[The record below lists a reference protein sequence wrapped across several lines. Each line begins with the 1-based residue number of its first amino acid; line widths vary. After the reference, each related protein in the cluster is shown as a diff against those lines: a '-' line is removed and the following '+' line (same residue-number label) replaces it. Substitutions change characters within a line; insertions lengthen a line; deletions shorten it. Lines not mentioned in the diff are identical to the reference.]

1 MSKRSRRYDES
12 DAKVRAPR
20 SKPRRS
26 KDRPDYSSSPIGFV
40 TTVDRGRIT
49 CILKDGLE
57 ITAMKARE
65 LGKNAVVVGDS
76 IRLDGDVSGVAG
88 SLARAVAVEPR
99 KNFLSRTVDDA
110 GAFEK
115 VVASNVDQLVIVIAA
130 ADPTP
135 RLGFVDRCLVVA
147 YDQGIEPIIVVTK
160 CDLGNPDEF
169 LSAYGDLDVATFK
182 TSVKPKTSIG
192 SEISSATKSDLDSLR
207 HKLSAKKSVLIGHS
221 GVGKSTLFNSL
232 LGSDARSTGDVNIA
246 TGKGRHT
253 SSSAY
258 ALQFENGGWIIDT
271 PGVRSFGLE
280 HVDRS
285 RVIGAFE
292 ELGSLIAT
300 CPKRCSHDEESCA
313 LNSSASNPQVS
324 QRIAG
329 LRRILA
335 GSAQPIT

>member
-1 MSKRSRRYDES
+1 MKSRRYDES
-12 DAKVRAPR
+12 DARIRAPR

-49 CILKDGLE
+49 CILDSGQE
-57 ITAMKARE
+57 VTAMKARE
-65 LGKNAVVVGDS
+65 LGKNAVVVGDL
-76 IRLDGDVSGVAG
+76 IRLDGDVTGAEG
-88 SLARAVAVEPR
+88 TLARAVEVQLR

-115 VVASNVDQLVIVIAA
+115 VVAANVDQLVIVVAA

-147 YDQGIEPIIVVTK
+147 FDQGIEPIIVVTK
-160 CDLGNPDEF
+160 CDLSEPDEF
-169 LSAYGDLDVATFK
+169 LKAYDGLEISTFK
-182 TSVKPKTSIG
+182 TSKKTNMN
-192 SEISSATKSDLDSLR
+192 LDSLR
-207 HKLSAKKSVLIGHS
+207 QKLAGKKSVLIGHS
-221 GVGKSTLFNSL
+221 GVGKSTLFNAL
-232 LGSDARSTGDVNIA
+232 LGSQARLTGDVNIA

-258 ALQFENGGWIIDT
+258 ALEFSGGGWIIDT

-292 ELGSLIAT
+292 ELASIINN
-300 CPKRCSHDEESCA
+300 CPKRCSHDEPSCA
-313 LNSSASNPQVS
+313 LNASAEDERVS

-335 GSAQPIT
+335 ASSQPIT

>member
-1 MSKRSRRYDES
+1 MSSRGRRYDES

-26 KDRPDYSSSPIGFV
+26 KDRPDYSTSPIGFV
-40 TTVDRGRIT
+40 RTVDRGRIT
-49 CILKDGLE
+49 CILDNGKE

-65 LGKNAVVVGDS
+65 LGKNAVVVGDY
-76 IRLDGDVSGVAG
+76 IRLDGDVSGAQG
-88 SLARAVAVEPR
+88 SLARAVEVEPR
-99 KNFLSRTVDDA
+99 SNFLSRTVDDA

-115 VVASNVDQLVIVIAA
+115 VVAANVDQLVIVIAA

-147 YDQGIEPIIVVTK
+147 YDQGIQPIIVVTK
-160 CDLGNPDEF
+160 CDLSDPSEF
-169 LSAYGDLDVATFK
+169 LAAYGDLEVATFR
-182 TSVKPKTSIG
+182 TSVK
-192 SEISSATKSDLDSLR
+192 ANSDLTSLR
-207 HKLSAKKSVLIGHS
+207 QKLSGKKSVLIGHS
-221 GVGKSTLFNSL
+221 GVGKSTLFNKL
-232 LGSDARSTGDVNIA
+232 LGSDTRSTGDVNTA

-258 ALQFENGGWIIDT
+258 ALAFERSGWIIDT

-285 RVIGAFE
+285 RVIGAFA
-292 ELGSLIAT
+292 ELSSIVAN
-300 CPKRCSHDEESCA
+300 CPKRCSHDEPSCA
-313 LNSSASNPQVS
+313 LNSSIDNPKVS

-335 GSAQPIT
+335 ASSQPIT

>member
-1 MSKRSRRYDES
+1 MSSRNRRYDES
-12 DAKVRAPR
+12 DARVRAPR

-26 KDRPDYSSSPIGFV
+26 KDRPDYSNSPIAFV

-49 CILKDGLE
+49 CILDNGLE

-76 IRLDGDVSGVAG
+76 IRLDGDVTGASG
-88 SLARAVAVEPR
+88 SLARAVEVEPR
-99 KNFLSRTVDDA
+99 KNSLSRTVDDA

-115 VVASNVDQLVIVIAA
+115 VVAANVDQLVIVIAA

-147 YDQGIEPIIVVTK
+147 YDQGIEPIIVITK
-160 CDLGNPDEF
+160 CDLSDPTEF
-169 LSAYGDLDVATFK
+169 LSAYGDLEVATYE
-182 TSVKPKTSIG
+182 TSVK
-192 SEISSATKSDLDSLR
+192 ANSDLSELR
-207 HKLSAKKSVLIGHS
+207 AKLSSKKSVLIGHS
-221 GVGKSTLFNSL
+221 GVGKSTLFNAL
-232 LGSDARSTGDVNIA
+232 LGSEARLTGDVNIA

-292 ELGSLIAT
+292 ELASIVAS
-300 CPKRCSHDEESCA
+300 CPKRCSHDEPSCA
-313 LNSSASNPQVS
+313 LNSSVSDPRVS

-335 GSAQPIT
+335 ASSQPIT

>member
-12 DAKVRAPR
+12 DARVRAPR

-26 KDRPDYSSSPIGFV
+26 KDRPDYSDSPIAFV

-49 CILKDGLE
+49 CILQGFNSANQVSGASGLE

-65 LGKNAVVVGDS
+65 LGKNAVVVGDY
-76 IRLDGDVSGVAG
+76 IRLDGDVSGAPG
-88 SLARAVAVEPR
+88 TLARAVEVEPR

-115 VVASNVDQLVIVIAA
+115 VVAANVDQLVIVIAA

-135 RLGFVDRCLVVA
+135 RLGFVDRCLVIA

-160 CDLGNPDEF
+160 CDLANPDDF
-169 LSAYGDLDVATFK
+169 LAAYGDLEVATFK
-182 TSVKPKTSIG
+182 TAVKQSK
-192 SEISSATKSDLDSLR
+192 DLETLR
-207 HKLSAKKSVLIGHS
+207 NKLASKRSVLIGHS
-221 GVGKSTLFNSL
+221 GVGKSTLFNAL
-232 LGSDARSTGDVNIA
+232 LGSEARLTGDVNLA

-258 ALQFENGGWIIDT
+258 ALEFEAGGWIIDT

-280 HVDRS
+280 HIDRS
-285 RVIGAFE
+285 RVIGAFA
-292 ELGSLIAT
+292 ELASMIAT
-300 CPKRCSHDEESCA
+300 CPKNCSHDEASCA
-313 LNSSASNPQVS
+313 LNSSAQDSQVS

-335 GSAQPIT
+335 ASSQPIT